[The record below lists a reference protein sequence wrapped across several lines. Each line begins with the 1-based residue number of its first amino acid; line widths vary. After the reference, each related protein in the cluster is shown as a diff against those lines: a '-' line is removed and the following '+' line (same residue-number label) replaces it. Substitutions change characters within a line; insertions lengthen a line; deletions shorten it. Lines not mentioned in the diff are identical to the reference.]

1 MLPRLLGEIAC
12 SLNPGV
18 DRYAMSCEW
27 LIRESDGKILE
38 EWFDA
43 SVITSRANYLM
54 ETQQRILDALDESM
68 TDEAIANAEKE
79 NITGEAKIEQSGK
92 GDVLLEVVKS
102 VRLLRS
108 VAKTLR
114 NNRIKN
120 SSVRPDHSEDWF

>member
-1 MLPRLLGEIAC
+1 MLPRLLSEIAC

-38 EWFDA
+38 EWFGR
-43 SVITSRANYLM
+43 SVMRSRAKLSYGDA
-54 ETQQRILDALDESM
+54 QRILDALDESM

-92 GDVLLEVVKS
+92 GDVLLEVVKVRALAS
-102 VRLLRS
+102 VCGEN
-108 VAKTLR
+108 VAQ
-114 NNRIKN
+114 
-120 SSVRPDHSEDWF
+120 